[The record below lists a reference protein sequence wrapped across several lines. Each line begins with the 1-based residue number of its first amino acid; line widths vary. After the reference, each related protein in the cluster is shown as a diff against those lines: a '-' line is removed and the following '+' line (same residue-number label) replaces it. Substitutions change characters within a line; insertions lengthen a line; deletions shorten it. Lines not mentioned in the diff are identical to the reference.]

1 MTPIG
6 ISQLIREGSLSD
18 VASDIPPGVTLAE
31 YGAAR
36 PRRSGGRLKARVAA
50 ILSPRWLR

>member
-1 MTPIG
+1 MPPAG
-6 ISQLIREGSLSD
+6 IAQRIREGSLSD

-36 PRRSGGRLKARVAA
+36 PRRSGGRLKVRVAA
-50 ILSPRWLR
+50 KLAARWSR